1 MDLKV
6 RCCCL
11 LLLSAQLLHGIAAV
25 GSSEE
30 LAQTLPRT
38 GRFNDTDLFIT
49 SSSTPCS
56 RRGLPRAPG
65 EVLEAQAAVATHRPT
80 RTFGCTAAFPKAP
93 AQPGSSGAA
102 DSWPGAYTGGPEA
115 TIWRRP
121 VILLLGDSI
130 TQMGSNEYDG
140 DHGGWVAHMQAHY
153 NRKVWD

>member
-11 LLLSAQLLHGIAAV
+11 LLLSAQLLHGIAA
-25 GSSEE
+25 
-30 LAQTLPRT
+30 APRT
-38 GRFNDTDLFIT
+38 GRLNGTHLFIT

-56 RRGLPRAPG
+56 RHGLPRAPG
-65 EVLEAQAAVATHRPT
+65 EVLAAQAAATTHRPT

-93 AQPGSSGAA
+93 AQPGSSGVAN
-102 DSWPGAYTGGPEA
+102 SWPGAYTGGPEA

-153 NRKVWD
+153 NRKVCGTDMQQ